1 MNITKQ
7 IIIETAESSQGES
20 NYMYNLRFRPEGV
33 NGQYIMS
40 IAVGE
45 GNYCSPRALLDDV
58 SEYTAVEIG
67 ILDTKKPRTGAMRT
81 QLMSLGEVEES
92 FGDGVAMFAEGFG
105 YEEPL
110 NACTVLPWVAWDDVV
125 RVANRIR
132 TTVQANKP
140 ADGWNEEECQPF

>member
-20 NYMYNLRFRPEGV
+20 NYMYNLHFPI
-33 NGQYIMS
+33 GQYVMS

-45 GNYCSPRALLDDV
+45 GNYCSPRTLLDDV
-58 SEYTAVEIG
+58 SEYTAVEVG
-67 ILDTKKPRTGAMRT
+67 ILDTSKRGRFGG
-81 QLMSLGEVEES
+81 QLMSLREVESS

-110 NACTVLPWVAWDDVV
+110 NACTVLPWVAWDDVE
-125 RVANRIR
+125 RVANRIQAA
-132 TTVQANKP
+132 VQASRLP
-140 ADGWNEEECQPF
+140 VWNDEMCEPF

>member
-20 NYMYNLRFRPEGV
+20 NYMYNLHFPS
-33 NGQYIMS
+33 GQYVMS

-45 GNYCSPRALLDDV
+45 RNYCSPRTLLDDV
-58 SEYTAVEIG
+58 SEYTAVEVG
-67 ILDTKKPRTGAMRT
+67 ILDTKKARTGIMRT
-81 QLMSLGEVEES
+81 QLMSLSEVQES

-110 NACTVLPWVAWDDVV
+110 NACTVLPWVAWDDVE
-125 RVANRIR
+125 RVANRIQAA
-132 TTVQANKP
+132 VQASRLP
-140 ADGWNEEECQPF
+140 VWNDEMCEPF

>member
-7 IIIETAESSQGES
+7 IIIDKAESSQGES
-20 NYMYNLRFRPEGV
+20 PYMYNLHFPI
-33 NGQYIMS
+33 GQYVMS

-58 SEYTAVEIG
+58 SESTAVEIG

-110 NACTVLPWVAWDDVV
+110 NACTVLPWVAWDDVE
-125 RVANRIR
+125 RVANRIQAA
-132 TTVQANKP
+132 VQASRLP
-140 ADGWNEEECQPF
+140 VWNDEMCEPF